1 MINDGV
7 IDINHDQF
15 NGQTQSPTSS
25 YAEWLTSK
33 TTKLANSFEMPWNY
47 LKKNRDIYGGFL
59 REEDHYIFGASVNSS
74 ILWNVK
80 EILKEFHYR
89 GRLIRKGQDL
99 ISELQKEVLK

>member
-1 MINDGV
+1 MKDRPLWLRTPEAAAWLGC
-7 IDINHDQF
+7 
-15 NGQTQSPTSS
+15 SS
-25 YAEWLTSK
+25 Q
-33 TTKLANSFEMPWNY
+33 Y

-80 EILKEFHYR
+80 EILKEFHHR

-99 ISELQKEVLK
+99 ISELKKEV